1 MKKILTASA
10 LAIAAL
16 SVSPMFA
23 APAAAQARA
32 VAVADVRAAAAKSNA
47 FTVASQQIQTTYKA
61 QIDQQE
67 TRGQTLQAEMN
78 VLIAKYNEEAKKTP
92 QNQAALQAAAKAVQ
106 DKRQAA
112 QTELGQIGAPVELA
126 LAYVEDQ
133 ISVRM
138 NEAIKA
144 AMTTKKVDLLLQPDA
159 VLARENNVDLTDAV
173 VVELNKILPSVTITP
188 PAGYQPGQLVQQR
201 NQQLMDAARA
211 GQPAAATPAAPAKAP
226 AGTPPTTR

>member
-1 MKKILTASA
+1 MKKIFAASA

-16 SVSPMFA
+16 SVSPILS
-23 APAAAQARA
+23 APALAQAKG
-32 VAVADVRAAAAKSNA
+32 VGVADVRIAAARSTA
-47 FTVASQQIQTTYKA
+47 FQTASKQIETTYKA
-61 QIDQQE
+61 QIDQQQS
-67 TRGQTLQAEMN
+67 RGQTLQAEIN

-112 QTELGQIGAPVELA
+112 QQELGQIGAPVDLA
-126 LAYVEDQ
+126 IAYVEDQ

-144 AMTTKKVDLLLQPDA
+144 AMTAKRVDLLLNPDA
-159 VLARENNVDLTDAV
+159 VLARENNVDITDAV
-173 VVELNKILPSVTITP
+173 VTELNRILPSVSTAV

-201 NQQLMDAARA
+201 NQQLMDQARA
-211 GQPAAATPAAPAKAP
+211 AQGAATPAPAPT
-226 AGTPPTTR
+226 GTQPTTR

>member
-1 MKKILTASA
+1 MKKIFTASA

-16 SVSPMFA
+16 SVSPMVA
-23 APAAAQARA
+23 APAAAQARST
-32 VAVADVRAAAAKSNA
+32 AVADVRAAAAKSNA

-78 VLIAKYNEEAKKTP
+78 VLIAKYNEEAKKSP

-112 QTELGQIGAPVELA
+112 QDELGKIGEPVELA

-144 AMTTKKVDLLLQPDA
+144 AMTAKKVDLLLQPDA
-159 VLARENNVDLTDAV
+159 VLARENNVDITDAV

-188 PAGYQPGQLVQQR
+188 PAGYKPGQLVQQR

-211 GQPAAATPAAPAKAP
+211 AQPGAAATPA

>member
-1 MKKILTASA
+1 MKKIFVASA
-10 LAIAAL
+10 LAFAAL
-16 SVSPMFA
+16 SVSPVVS
-23 APAAAQARA
+23 APAFAQAKA
-32 VAVADVRAAAAKSNA
+32 VAVADVRAAAARSAA
-47 FTVASQQIQTTYKA
+47 FQTATQQIETTYKA
-61 QIDQQE
+61 QIDQQQS
-67 TRGQTLQAEMN
+67 RGQTLQAEIN

-112 QTELGQIGAPVELA
+112 QTELAKISAPVDLA
-126 LAYVEDQ
+126 IAYVEDQ

-144 AMTTKKVDLLLQPDA
+144 AMTAKKVDLLLNPDA
-159 VLARENNVDLTDAV
+159 VLARENNVDITDAV
-173 VVELNKILPSVTITP
+173 VTELNRILPSVSTAA

-211 GQPAAATPAAPAKAP
+211 AQGTPAPAAPAT
-226 AGTPPTTR
+226 GTPPTTR

>member
-1 MKKILTASA
+1 MKKIFTASA
-10 LAIAAL
+10 LALAAL
-16 SVSPMFA
+16 SVSPIVA
-23 APAAAQARA
+23 APAAAQAKA
-32 VAVADVRAAAAKSNA
+32 VAVADLRVAAARSNA

-67 TRGQTLQAEMN
+67 TRGQTLQAELN
-78 VLIAKYNEEAKKTP
+78 VLVAKYNEEAKKTP

-112 QTELGQIGAPVELA
+112 TAELQRISAPVDLA
-126 LAYVEDQ
+126 VAYVEDQ

-144 AMTTKKVDLLLQPDA
+144 AMTAKKVDLLINPEA
-159 VLARENNVDLTDAV
+159 VLARENNVDITDAV
-173 VVELNKILPSVTITP
+173 VAEINKLLPNVSITP

-201 NQQLMDAARA
+201 MDAARA
-211 GQPAAATPAAPAKAP
+211 AAQSGAAAPAAPAPTGSA
-226 AGTPPTTR
+226 PTTR

>member
-1 MKKILTASA
+1 MKKIFTASA

-16 SVSPMFA
+16 SVSPMVA
-23 APAAAQARA
+23 APAAAQARST
-32 VAVADVRAAAAKSNA
+32 AVADVRAAAAKSNA

-78 VLIAKYNEEAKKTP
+78 VLIAKYNEEAKKSP
-92 QNQAALQAAAKAVQ
+92 QNQTALQAAAKAVQ
-106 DKRQAA
+106 DKRTAA
-112 QTELGQIGAPVELA
+112 QEELGKIGEPVELA

-144 AMTTKKVDLLLQPDA
+144 AMTAKKVDLLLQPDA
-159 VLARENNVDLTDAV
+159 VLARENNVDITDAV

-188 PAGYQPGQLVQQR
+188 PAGYKPGQLVQQR

-211 GQPAAATPAAPAKAP
+211 AQPGAATPA